1 MIALGC
7 DHGGYKLKG
16 TIIKYLG
23 NKHIPYKDFGTYSQ
37 ESVDFPKYA
46 TEVAESVKAKE
57 CESGILCCG
66 TGVGMSIAANKVPGI
81 RAAVVGDCF
90 TAKATKEHNNAN
102 IICIGERVTGEGLAL
117 MIVETWL
124 NAKFENG
131 RHKMRLNLV
140 EDIEK
145 NIINRI
151 Y

>member
-7 DHGGYKLKG
+7 DHGGYKLKEA
-16 TIIKYLG
+16 IIKYLED
-23 NKHIPYKDFGTYSQ
+23 KHITYKDFGTYSK

-46 TEVAESVKAKE
+46 TLVSESVKTQE

-90 TAKATKEHNNAN
+90 TAKVTKEHNNAN
-102 IICIGERVTGEGLAL
+102 IICIGERVTGESLAL

-131 RHKMRLNLV
+131 RHNIRLKQV
-140 EDIEK
+140 DDIERK
-145 NIINRI
+145 YNK
-151 Y
+151 